1 MNRVLF
7 DVAAL
12 ISRVTIGVIFVAHGW
27 QKWQNGLD
35 ATTGMFTQ
43 AGVPQPELAA
53 GFTTVAETVGGSF
66 LILGLL
72 TRIAAL
78 CLLAVS
84 VGAIAYVHAWNG
96 LFITNNGWELV
107 GALAAACLLFVALG
121 AGRISIDGI
130 FRSLFGKRAEQKAA
144 EKAAAAKAA
153 EPVAVVQEKV
163 VVVPAPQKAEP
174 AAAPAAPLR
183 PEQAASD
190 AAVMD
195 EAVKSAVQEKKAA
208 ASQEWSEEDLKDIDA
223 LFADDKKP
231 PTG

>member
-7 DVAAL
+7 DLAAL

-53 GFTTVAETVGGSF
+53 GFATVAETVGGAF
-66 LILGLL
+66 LIVGLL

-78 CLLAVS
+78 CLFAVS

-144 EKAAAAKAA
+144 AKAAAAK
-153 EPVAVVQEKV
+153 PDVAVVQEKV

-174 AAAPAAPLR
+174 PQAAPLR
-183 PEQAASD
+183 PEQAAGD
-190 AAVMD
+190 AVVMD
-195 EAVKSAVQEKKAA
+195 EAVKSAVEEKKAA
-208 ASQEWSEEDLKDIDA
+208 ASQDWSEEDLKDIDA
-223 LFADDKKP
+223 LFADNKKP